1 MRSTITAIMAALS
14 LALLSL
20 GLASC
25 TTTANTPG
33 ATPQTTQSNIQKL
46 DMAWLVASSLADTV
60 AVLKPDAA
68 PDIARA
74 RAIADVVVREA
85 RVQILAASGDTSASI
100 RALTAGL
107 SALAIFREGLVA
119 YREKA
124 QEENGAAAQD

>member
-14 LALLSL
+14 LAPLSV
-20 GLASC
+20 GLAGC

-33 ATPQTTQSNIQKL
+33 ATPETTQSDLQRL
-46 DMAWLVASSLADTV
+46 DIAWLVATSLADTA

-85 RVQILAASGDTSASI
+85 RVQILAASGDTSASM

-107 SALAIFREGLVA
+107 SALAIFREAIVA
-119 YREKA
+119 YREKP
-124 QEENGAAAQD
+124 AAG

>member
-14 LALLSL
+14 LALLSV
-20 GLASC
+20 GMTAC
-25 TTTANTPG
+25 TTTVNTPE
-33 ATPQTTQSNIQKL
+33 ATQSDVQKL
-46 DMAWLVASSLADTV
+46 DMAWLVATSLADTV

-85 RVQILAASGDTSASI
+85 RVQILAASGDTSASM
-100 RALTAGL
+100 RALAAGL
-107 SALAIFREGLVA
+107 SALAIFREALVA

-124 QEENGAAAQD
+124 TAG

>member
-14 LALLSL
+14 FAPLSF
-20 GLASC
+20 GMAGC
-25 TTTANTPG
+25 VTTANIPGTTPE
-33 ATPQTTQSNIQKL
+33 TVQSDIQKL

-68 PDIARA
+68 PDIASA
-74 RAIADVVVREA
+74 RAIADVVVRET
-85 RVQILAASGDTSASI
+85 RVQILAASGDTSASM

-107 SALAIFREGLVA
+107 SALAVFREALVA

-124 QEENGAAAQD
+124 TAGR